1 MCSEE
6 TKKKGKFDFQ
16 NLILRSNKSRT
27 ATATFLVAVLEQFN
41 FLQGGM
47 KELSIRHNTLGSPK
61 DGFNKQLLTVNQKEK
76 LTRLPSPTASVT
88 CQGSPYQQTQI
99 QRTGRQPQK
108 RSTVVQRPSFNT
120 FLKERKGVSE
130 SKFRGRDSVS
140 PIERTGRCYVQPSAS
155 AGHIGAFLKLCVSF

>member
-1 MCSEE
+1 
-6 TKKKGKFDFQ
+6 
-16 NLILRSNKSRT
+16 
-27 ATATFLVAVLEQFN
+27 
-41 FLQGGM
+41 M
-47 KELSIRHNTLGSPK
+47 KELSIRHDTLGSPK
-61 DGFNKQLLTVNQKEK
+61 DGFNKQLLAVNQKEK
-76 LTRLPSPTASVT
+76 LARLPSPTASVT

-155 AGHIGAFLKLCVSF
+155 AGHIGAFF

>member
-1 MCSEE
+1 
-6 TKKKGKFDFQ
+6 
-16 NLILRSNKSRT
+16 
-27 ATATFLVAVLEQFN
+27 
-41 FLQGGM
+41 M
-47 KELSIRHNTLGSPK
+47 KELSISHDTLGSPK
-61 DGFNKQLLTVNQKEK
+61 DGFNKQILAVNQKEK
-76 LTRLPSPTASVT
+76 LARLPSPTASVT

-155 AGHIGAFLKLCVSF
+155 AGHIGAFSKLCFSF

>member
-1 MCSEE
+1 
-6 TKKKGKFDFQ
+6 
-16 NLILRSNKSRT
+16 
-27 ATATFLVAVLEQFN
+27 
-41 FLQGGM
+41 M
-47 KELSIRHNTLGSPK
+47 KELSISHDTLGSPK
-61 DGFNKQLLTVNQKEK
+61 DGFNKQILTVNQKEK
-76 LTRLPSPTASVT
+76 LARLPSPTASVT

-140 PIERTGRCYVQPSAS
+140 PIERTGRCHVQPSAS
-155 AGHIGAFLKLCVSF
+155 AGHIGAFFKFLSLILKTLKLQKSIERAELKVI

>member
-1 MCSEE
+1 
-6 TKKKGKFDFQ
+6 
-16 NLILRSNKSRT
+16 
-27 ATATFLVAVLEQFN
+27 
-41 FLQGGM
+41 M
-47 KELSIRHNTLGSPK
+47 KELSRHDTSDPPK
-61 DGFNKQLLTVNQKEK
+61 EGFSKQLLAVNEKEK
-76 LTRLPSPTASVT
+76 LARLPSPTASVT

-155 AGHIGAFLKLCVSF
+155 AGHIGAFSKNCFSF

>member
-1 MCSEE
+1 
-6 TKKKGKFDFQ
+6 
-16 NLILRSNKSRT
+16 
-27 ATATFLVAVLEQFN
+27 
-41 FLQGGM
+41 M
-47 KELSIRHNTLGSPK
+47 KELSIRHDTLGSPK
-61 DGFNKQLLTVNQKEK
+61 DGFNKQLLAVNQKEK
-76 LTRLPSPTASVT
+76 LARLPSPTASVT

-155 AGHIGAFLKLCVSF
+155 AGHIGAYFKFLSLILKTLKL